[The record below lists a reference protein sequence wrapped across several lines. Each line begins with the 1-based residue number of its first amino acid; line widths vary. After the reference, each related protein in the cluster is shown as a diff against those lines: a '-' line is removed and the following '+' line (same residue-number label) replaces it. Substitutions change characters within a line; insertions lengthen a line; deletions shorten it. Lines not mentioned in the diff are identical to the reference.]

1 MNEYCN
7 IEIQKLA
14 SSAASG
20 RYLLGYN
27 GKFFEA
33 NSYVVELINCLQEHA
48 DEDVAISKY
57 IEKRQGK
64 YTKEQVKGF
73 IEKYLYPLINTDVL
87 QKRKRVRHRLMTRPH
102 AFSGKR
108 SFLFENHISP
118 DAYICSQAIRYI

>member
-73 IEKYLYPLINTDVL
+73 IEKYFLTLTM
-87 QKRKRVRHRLMTRPH
+87 RHP
-102 AFSGKR
+102 SWI
-108 SFLFENHISP
+108 FLFFGGRIVTFAP
-118 DAYICSQAIRYI
+118 V